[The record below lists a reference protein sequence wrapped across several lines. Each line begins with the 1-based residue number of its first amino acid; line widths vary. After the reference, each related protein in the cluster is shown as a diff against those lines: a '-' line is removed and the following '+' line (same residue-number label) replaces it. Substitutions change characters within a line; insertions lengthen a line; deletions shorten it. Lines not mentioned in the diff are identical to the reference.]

1 MDDELEKLKM
11 EFEHADEYIEE
22 IRLRTNRYWR
32 EHKYPTDPAK
42 WLDRLEER
50 LKITLRDRTTK
61 KMPDE
66 ATGDILELLAE
77 QLQLARNEMRKGDE
91 VNLKINV
98 MLLDENW
105 ERLIINK
112 SFYSGKTYSSGQS
125 IKGKIGAEVRHAGKE
140 FIKEIILDFA
150 KREDALGAP
159 IQANELWGELFGCLD
174 DRGAEPEEI
183 DHRIKE
189 LKRINFYN
197 PITICEDKIIYK
209 DFRDKLTKIRKIKK
223 AKKNKPI

>member
-1 MDDELEKLKM
+1 MDELEKLKM

-42 WLDRLEER
+42 WLDRLEEK
-50 LKITLRDRTTK
+50 LKIKLRDRTIK
-61 KMPDE
+61 KMPDD
-66 ATGDILELLAE
+66 AAGDILELLAE

-91 VNLKINV
+91 VNLKINL

-125 IKGKIGAEVRHAGKE
+125 IKGKIGAKVLHEGKE
-140 FIKEIILDFA
+140 LIKEIILDFA
-150 KREDALGAP
+150 KRKDVLGAP
-159 IQANELWGELFGCLD
+159 IPADELWGELFGRLD
-174 DRGAEPEEI
+174 DKGAEPEEVP
-183 DHRIKE
+183 HRIKDYE
-189 LKRINFYN
+189 SIKYRN
-197 PITICEDKIIYK
+197 PDTGGDEKIEYQT
-209 DFRDKLTKIRKIKK
+209 FRDNLKEFR
-223 AKKNKPI
+223 KNKIQLKK